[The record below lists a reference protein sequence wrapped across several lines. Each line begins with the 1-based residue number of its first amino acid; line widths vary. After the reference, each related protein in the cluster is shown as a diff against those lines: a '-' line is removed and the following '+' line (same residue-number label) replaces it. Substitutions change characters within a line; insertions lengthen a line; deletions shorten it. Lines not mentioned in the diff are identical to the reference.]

1 MTDQTPVETEGATRT
16 GILPAI
22 AAAMGDV
29 QKVGKADRNK
39 HDGYDFASIDNFLS
53 LVNPICAKHGLVILS
68 DEVSRE
74 DFIRKGRSG
83 ELPWMRVS
91 FSFTVHHVS
100 GQALPAMT
108 RSVEVMRNGAQAYG
122 SAQSYCLKQ
131 FLRGLF
137 LIPTGDKDDADHRQ
151 TDEGEIVRDRQ
162 PERSAAPAPDPAAM
176 RDRVKAAILKAE
188 TAEAL
193 DALWKHPKTVET
205 LETLHPA
212 MQAELTKAHADRMAA
227 VCQAPEAPAED
238 RNADLGGD
246 KIPY

>member
-1 MTDQTPVETEGATRT
+1 MTDQKPVDTESATLT

-74 DFIRKGRSG
+74 DFVRKGRSG

-122 SAQSYCLKQ
+122 SAQPYCLKQ

-137 LIPTGDKDDADHRQ
+137 LIPTGDRDDADFERK
-151 TDEGEIVRDRQ
+151 DEGEIVHQRQ
-162 PERSAAPAPDPAAM
+162 EQRPAAPSKEAITSAIDCLAAAETLGDLRDVWVSLSKPVQHVPA
-176 RDRVKAAILKAE
+176 VEAAKDKRKAE
-188 TAEAL
+188 LDENAET
-193 DALWKHPKTVET
+193 PT
-205 LETLHPA
+205 
-212 MQAELTKAHADRMAA
+212 
-227 VCQAPEAPAED
+227 
-238 RNADLGGD
+238 ADLDGD
-246 KIPY
+246 EIPNFGEEA

>member
-1 MTDQTPVETEGATRT
+1 MTDQTPADTESAMKLD

-39 HDGYDFASIDNFLS
+39 HDGYNFASIDNFLS
-53 LVNPICAKHGLVILS
+53 LANPICARHGLIIVS

-74 DFIRKGRSG
+74 DFTRKGRNG

-91 FSFTVHHVS
+91 FSFVMYHIS
-100 GQALPAMT
+100 GQSLPPMT

-137 LIPTGDKDDADHRQ
+137 LIPTGDKDDADYNP
-151 TDEGEIVRDRQ
+151 TDAGQIVQDAPEQ
-162 PERSAAPAPDPAAM
+162 PRPEAIDAAVSSLGNAA
-176 RDRVKAAILKAE
+176 
-188 TAEAL
+188 TL
-193 DALWKHPKTVET
+193 DAL
-205 LETLHPA
+205 
-212 MQAELTKAHADRMAA
+212 KAIFTGL
-227 VCQAPEAPAED
+227 PEAIRRVPAVVEVKD
-238 RNADLGGD
+238 ARKAALHQPDFIAADE
-246 KIPY
+246 IPY

>member
-1 MTDQTPVETEGATRT
+1 MTDQTPVEKEGATLT

-53 LVNPICAKHGLVILS
+53 LVNPICARHGLVILS

-83 ELPWMRVS
+83 DLPWMRVS

-100 GQALPAMT
+100 GQALPSMI

-151 TDEGEIVRDRQ
+151 TDEGEIVQHRQEPRQ
-162 PERSAAPAPDPAAM
+162 PAAPSKDEIDAATAALSQAATLDALKAAWLSLSKPVQHVPAVEAAKDARKAELDAPAP
-176 RDRVKAAILKAE
+176 AE
-188 TAEAL
+188 N
-193 DALWKHPKTVET
+193 
-205 LETLHPA
+205 
-212 MQAELTKAHADRMAA
+212 
-227 VCQAPEAPAED
+227 
-238 RNADLGGD
+238 RNADLGED
-246 KIPY
+246 SIPY

>member
-1 MTDQTPVETEGATRT
+1 MTDQKPVDTESATLT

-53 LVNPICAKHGLVILS
+53 LVNPICARHGLVILS

-83 ELPWMRVS
+83 DLPWMRVS

-137 LIPTGDKDDADHRQ
+137 LIPTGDKDDADHRE
-151 TDEGEIVRDRQ
+151 TDACDIVRDQQEKQ
-162 PERSAAPAPDPAAM
+162 PAAPSKEAIDAAITALSAAS
-176 RDRVKAAILKAE
+176 
-188 TAEAL
+188 TL
-193 DALWKHPKTVET
+193 DALRDAWLSLSKPVQHVPAVE
-205 LETLHPA
+205 
-212 MQAELTKAHADRMAA
+212 AA
-227 VCQAPEAPAED
+227 KDARKEALEAPAET
-238 RNADLGGD
+238 RNADIGND
-246 KIPY
+246 EIPY